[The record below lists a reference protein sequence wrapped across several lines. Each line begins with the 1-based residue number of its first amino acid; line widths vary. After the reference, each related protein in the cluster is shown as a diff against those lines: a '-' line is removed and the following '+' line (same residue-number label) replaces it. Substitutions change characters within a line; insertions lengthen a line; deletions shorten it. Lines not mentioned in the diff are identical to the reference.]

1 MLPCIHW
8 EYHCM
13 RYHCNQ
19 FREADATRNGT
30 LAKKSQS
37 RNHGV
42 TSVIEHCKQTIVT
55 HNTLSK
61 FLQRNLDVV
70 WFFWWIYLSIFPM
83 AFPEYLQQ
91 TFFMSTPGIS
101 ISYSS
106 MFQPQLA
113 ETIPRAKKRR
123 PKPAEISHNNP
134 MPQNIFSGWQHSKAV
149 QHSPGRS
156 KLPRYPTSVADSRV
170 GWPWRDSAKVQLTA
184 FLVARLWS
192 MDCCSLLPEVICWND
207 FLWTN
212 SFHVFGGVEFLKITK
227 STAL

>member
-1 MLPCIHW
+1 MW
-8 EYHCM
+8 FDFFGEYISAFSGWH
-13 RYHCNQ
+13 
-19 FREADATRNGT
+19 
-30 LAKKSQS
+30 
-37 RNHGV
+37 
-42 TSVIEHCKQTIVT
+42 
-55 HNTLSK
+55 
-61 FLQRNLDVV
+61 
-70 WFFWWIYLSIFPM
+70 
-83 AFPEYLQQ
+83 FPEYLQQ

-123 PKPAEISHNNP
+123 PKPAEISHNNA

-156 KLPRYPTSVADSRV
+156 ELPRYPTSVADSRV

-184 FLVARLWS
+184 FLVLVDRLWS

-212 SFHVFGGVEFLKITK
+212 SFHVFGGVEFLENHQINGFVKVWKTTLSPLSCRFLCQALGRLTGINADSDQFHIDFK
-227 STAL
+227 EVEKDSTMGGSKM